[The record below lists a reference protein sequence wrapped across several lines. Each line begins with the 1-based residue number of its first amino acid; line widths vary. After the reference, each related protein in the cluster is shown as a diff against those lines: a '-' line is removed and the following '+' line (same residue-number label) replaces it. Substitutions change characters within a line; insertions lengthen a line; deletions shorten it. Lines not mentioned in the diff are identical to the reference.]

1 MTDWTCDTSFPN
13 GTFFKKNE
21 GTDVDVSGLNFRLIR
36 VMRES
41 YMGPY
46 GGYVVFFEG
55 KPVEDSGIKDEAVI
69 LKFRY
74 EYFFLSCFTASKMLT
89 RALG

>member
-1 MTDWTCDTSFPN
+1 MTDWTCDPKFPH

-21 GTDVDVSGLNFRLIR
+21 CTDVEVNGLNFRLVR
-36 VMRES
+36 VMRE
-41 YMGPY
+41 YYTGAY
-46 GGYVVFFEG
+46 GGYIVFFEEQA
-55 KPVEDSGIKDEAVI
+55 VTNSGIKDEAVI